1 MMQLP
6 KKLSIHKGGSFMNR
20 NRTEKINQVNDAT
33 LVIGIDIAKKTHYA
47 CAVDQRGREL
57 AKVWRIQQSKDGFIH
72 FKKAVRELMETHDK
86 TNVLIGFEAT
96 GHYWMNLAA
105 FLEVSEL
112 PFVLVNPMHV
122 KQSKEMDDNLQT
134 KNDAKDARIIA
145 KLLPNGYFSIPRK
158 MTLVDHHIRQG
169 SAVRER
175 LRKDIA
181 MVKNRIQRWLDLYFP
196 EFNQVFKHYGQQ
208 ALTILKLTPLPG
220 DIRNASVDELIKQ
233 QKEAG
238 AKYAG
243 KPKMV
248 SLIEKARHSIG
259 VTQSEH
265 MARLEMQGLISQLEL
280 LNLQL
285 EEVTSHMIEQAK
297 HLHEFQFLVSIQGI
311 SENTISELLAE
322 TGSLHNY
329 KHPRQIIK
337 LAGLTLREN
346 SSGQHQGT
354 KKVSKRGRRRLRS
367 LLYKAI
373 LPLIQN
379 NTAFHELYTY
389 YYSREHNPLTKKEAM
404 VVLCRKLLQ
413 VLHGLSKKQIMFDP
427 NRMLA
432 DLSYVTQNKAA

>member
-1 MMQLP
+1 
-6 KKLSIHKGGSFMNR
+6 MNR
-20 NRTEKINQVNDAT
+20 IRNEKINQVNEDT
-33 LVIGIDIAKKTHYA
+33 LVIGIDIAKKNHYA
-47 CAVDQRGREL
+47 CAVDLRGREL
-57 AKVWRIQQSKDGFIH
+57 ARVWRVHQSKDGFIH
-72 FKKAVRELMETHDK
+72 FEKTVKDLMETHQK

-105 FLEVSEL
+105 FLEISGL

-134 KNDAKDARIIA
+134 KNDAKDSRIIA

-158 MTLVDHHIRQG
+158 MTPVDHHIRQG
-169 SAVRER
+169 SAVQER

-208 ALTILKLTPLPG
+208 ALTVLKLTPLPG
-220 DIRNASVDELIKQ
+220 DIRGASVEELIKQ

-248 SLIEKARHSIG
+248 ALIEKAHHSIG
-259 VTQSEH
+259 VTQSDQ
-265 MARLEMQGLISQLEL
+265 MARMEIQGLVSQLEL
-280 LNLQL
+280 LDLQL
-285 EEVTSHMIEQAK
+285 EEVTSHMIERAK
-297 HLHEFQFLVSIQGI
+297 DLDEFQFLVSIQGI
-311 SENTISELLAE
+311 SENTISALLAE
-322 TGSLHNY
+322 TGSLRNY

-337 LAGLTLREN
+337 LAGLTLRDN
-346 SSGQHQGT
+346 SSGKHEGT
-354 KKVSKRGRRRLRS
+354 KKISKRGRRRLRV

-379 NTAFHELYTY
+379 NTAFHDLYTY
-389 YYSREHNPLTKKEAM
+389 YHSREHNPLTKKEAM

-413 VLHGLSKKQIMFDP
+413 VLHGLSKNQIMFDP
-427 NRMLA
+427 HRMIA
-432 DLSYVTQNKAA
+432 DLSQGTQNKAA